1 MGVGYNPRIVTDGL
15 VLCLDAANKRSYP
28 GSGTTWIDKV
38 GGNDGTLTNGPTFSS
53 DNGGILVF
61 DGTNDYTNFGNIL
74 NDVFAG
80 ADKKFSIMS
89 WVNYNTLDLNGGNI
103 INKVGDSNFSEDQR
117 QISLKVR
124 NPNNNYGSYELE
136 FFTYFNLFVY
146 NYRGYRTVGADIQTG
161 RFYHFCVSY
170 DGNIDGSDR
179 YGLFVDGVKYS
190 VTPTY
195 TQGSWGN
202 IQSGTA
208 RLAIGAQIGASSSS
222 PIGLSDASI
231 GNLSIY
237 NRALSAKEVLQN
249 YEATKG
255 RYA

>member
-28 GSGTTWIDKV
+28 GSGTTWTDKV
-38 GGNDGTLTNGPTFSS
+38 GGNNGTLINGPTFSS
-53 DNGGILVF
+53 DNGGVIVF
-61 DGTNDYTNFGNIL
+61 DGSDDYVNFGNIL

-80 ADKKFSIMS
+80 VDKKFSIMS
-89 WVNYNTLDLNGGNI
+89 WVNYNTLDLNGNHI
-103 INKVGDSNFSEDQR
+103 VNKTGDSNFNENQR
-117 QISLKVR
+117 QFSFQVR
-124 NPNNNYGSYELE
+124 NPNNAYGSYELE
-136 FFTYFNLFVY
+136 FFTYFNLAVS
-146 NYRGYRTVGADIQTG
+146 NYRGYRTVNADIQTG

-170 DGNIDGSDR
+170 DGNINGPDR

-190 VTPTY
+190 VTPTF
-195 TQGSWGN
+195 TGGSWGD

-208 RLAIGAQIGASSSS
+208 RLAIGAQIGSSSSS
-222 PIGLSDASI
+222 PIAVSDASI
-231 GNLSIY
+231 SNLSIY

>member
-1 MGVGYNPRIVTDGL
+1 VTDGL
-15 VLCLDAANKRSYP
+15 VLCVDAASKRSYP
-28 GSGTTWIDKV
+28 GTGTTWTDLK
-38 GGNDGTLTNGPTFSS
+38 GGNNGTLTNGPTFSS
-53 DNGGILVF
+53 ANGGSVVF
-61 DGTNDYTNFGNIL
+61 DGTNDYTNFGNIF

-89 WVNYNTLDLNGGNI
+89 WVNYNTLDLNGNNI
-103 INKVGDSNFSEDQR
+103 MNKMGDSNFNENQR
-117 QISLKVR
+117 QISFKVR
-124 NPNNNYGSYELE
+124 NPNNDYGSYELE
-136 FFTYFNLFVY
+136 FFTYFNLSAS

-195 TQGSWGN
+195 TNGSWGN

-208 RLAIGAQIGASSSS
+208 RLAIGAQIGSSSSS
-222 PIGLSDASI
+222 PFGVSDASI
-231 GNLSIY
+231 GNSSIY
-237 NRALSAKEVLQN
+237 NRALTPDEILQN
-249 YEATKG
+249 YLSTKE
-255 RYA
+255 RY